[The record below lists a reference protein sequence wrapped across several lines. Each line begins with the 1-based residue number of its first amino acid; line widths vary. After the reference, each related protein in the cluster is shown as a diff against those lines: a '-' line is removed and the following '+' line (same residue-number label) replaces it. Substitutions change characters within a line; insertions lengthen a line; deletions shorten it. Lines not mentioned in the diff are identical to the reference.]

1 MADTGRT
8 TRVGA
13 RVSPSLRGHSR
24 LCVWRRRTDGS
35 THGRIPP
42 GSNLR
47 PRLARLTSRKVASR
61 MNISGK
67 NWLPRLRF
75 RQSRNDTSL
84 VRSISLSRLFPLPS
98 PPPSESI
105 LSSNQTFRACFR
117 TTRLPSSF
125 FPHSQRGWRRRRNA
139 SETSSVVRLQ
149 GFPPT
154 GFTHLG
160 RNFQAGL
167 ASCAI
172 N

>member
-47 PRLARLTSRKVASR
+47 PRLARRTSRKVASR
-61 MNISGK
+61 MNISRK

-84 VRSISLSRLFPLPS
+84 VVVYLSRASFHS
-98 PPPSESI
+98 PPHNRSFP
-105 LSSNQTFRACFR
+105 R
-117 TTRLPSSF
+117 TKHFEHVFVPHAFHPVFFHTRDEAGEEGGEGET
-125 FPHSQRGWRRRRNA
+125 HQRR
-139 SETSSVVRLQ
+139 VQ
-149 GFPPT
+149 
-154 GFTHLG
+154 
-160 RNFQAGL
+160 
-167 ASCAI
+167 
-172 N
+172 

>member
-84 VRSISLSRLFPLPS
+84 VRSISLSRLFPLP
-98 PPPSESI
+98 PPQNRSFS
-105 LSSNQTFRACFR
+105 R
-117 TTRLPSSF
+117 TKHFEHVFVPHAFHPVFFHTRNEVGEEGET
-125 FPHSQRGWRRRRNA
+125 HQRR
-139 SETSSVVRLQ
+139 VQ
-149 GFPPT
+149 
-154 GFTHLG
+154 
-160 RNFQAGL
+160 
-167 ASCAI
+167 
-172 N
+172 